1 MPNILFFSI
10 MIILSLFRYKERLMA
25 LINYLEKHLKTFAV
39 KSHQHKDWEII
50 YVTDGV
56 GTIETEDNQVI
67 EYKKGETVC
76 IPPNLKHINN
86 SSIGFK
92 NIHLTIEGWNPPIQK
107 PFLIPESDSS
117 KDFCTV
123 LKLAYR
129 YFHQLPVKHPI
140 NLAYTNTIEAF
151 LDTLVQQSNSASI
164 TQVIIHEIINNY
176 TDADFDLEMAY
187 KQVPLSKE
195 HIRKLFI
202 KEHGISPSKFLLQK
216 RLTLAKLLLSK
227 KEDGYLRINEIAE
240 TCGFV
245 DHAYFCRIF
254 KKETG
259 CTPNEF
265 QLQLL
270 DDNKIYPTQK

>member
-1 MPNILFFSI
+1 
-10 MIILSLFRYKERLMA
+10 MA

-56 GTIETEDNQVI
+56 GTIETEDNQTI
-67 EYKKGETVC
+67 EYKKGETIC
-76 IPPNLKHINN
+76 IPPHLKHINN

-92 NIHLTIEGWNPPIQK
+92 NIHLTIEDWNPPIQE

-117 KDFCTV
+117 KDFYTV

-129 YFHQLPVKHPI
+129 YFHQLPVNHPI

-151 LDTLVQQSNSASI
+151 LNTLVQQSSSASI
-164 TQVIIHEIINNY
+164 TQVIIHAIINNY

-187 KQVPLSKE
+187 KLVPLSKE

-216 RLTLAKLLLSK
+216 RLTLAKQLLSK

-240 TCGFV
+240 TCGFL

-259 CTPNEF
+259 FTPNEF

-270 DDNKIYPTQK
+270 EDNKIYPSTENTHKIN

>member
-1 MPNILFFSI
+1 
-10 MIILSLFRYKERLMA
+10 MA
-25 LINYLEKHLKTFAV
+25 LINYLEKHLKTFTV
-39 KSHQHKDWEII
+39 KSHQHKNWEII

-56 GTIETEDNQVI
+56 GTIETEDKQVI
-67 EYKKGETVC
+67 EYRKGEMIC
-76 IPPNLKHINN
+76 IPPYLKHINN

-92 NIHLTIEGWNPPIQK
+92 NIHLTIEGWNPPLQK

-117 KDFCTV
+117 KDFYTN

-129 YFHQLPVKHPI
+129 YFHQLPANHPI
-140 NLAYTNTIEAF
+140 NLAYNNIIEAF
-151 LDTLVQQSNSASI
+151 LNALVQQSSSAGI
-164 TQVIIHEIINNY
+164 TQVIIHAIINNY
-176 TDADFDLEMAY
+176 TDTEFDLESAY
-187 KQVPLSKE
+187 KLIPLSKE

-216 RLTLAKLLLSK
+216 RLTLAKQLLSK

-259 CTPNEF
+259 FTPNKF

-270 DDNKIYPTQK
+270 EDNKIYPSSESK

>member
-1 MPNILFFSI
+1 
-10 MIILSLFRYKERLMA
+10 MA

-50 YVTDGV
+50 YVTDGI

-67 EYKKGETVC
+67 EYKKGETIC
-76 IPPNLKHINN
+76 IPPRLKHINN

-92 NIHLTIEGWNPPIQK
+92 NIHLTIEDWNPPLQK
-107 PFLIPESDSS
+107 LFLLPESDTS
-117 KDFCTV
+117 KDFYTI

-129 YFHQLPVKHPI
+129 YFHQLPASHPI

-151 LDTLVQQSNSASI
+151 LNALVQQSNSASI
-164 TQVIIHEIINNY
+164 TQVIIHEIVNNY
-176 TDADFDLEMAY
+176 TDPDFDLEEAY
-187 KQVPLSKE
+187 KLVPLSKE

-202 KEHGISPSKFLLQK
+202 KEHGISPLKFLHQK

-227 KEDGYLRINEIAE
+227 REDGYLRINEIAE
-240 TCGFV
+240 TCGFS
-245 DHAYFCRIF
+245 DPAYFCRVF

-259 CTPNEF
+259 LTPNEF
-265 QLQLL
+265 QLKLL
-270 DDNKIYPTQK
+270 EKNKIYP

>member
-1 MPNILFFSI
+1 
-10 MIILSLFRYKERLMA
+10 MA

-76 IPPNLKHINN
+76 IPPNLTHINN

-259 CTPNEF
+259 CTPNEV
-265 QLQLL
+265 QLQLV